1 MFTHA
6 PEYVKQLVDHANNQR
21 NCAGQKNSEE
31 HTIKIS
37 DSWLEALKAI
47 PFVSQHKGN
56 TIHLLKQ
63 GSAPVPHKRQRK
75 QVDILMTPQQ
85 YAMGHEEVKQEPQGP
100 EIDKSQFTDITPKVK
115 R

>member
-1 MFTHA
+1 MLTKFRRYPDREYFFNIMFSHA
-6 PEYVKQLVDHANNQR
+6 PEYVKQLVDHANMQR
-21 NCAGQKNSEE
+21 NAAGQKNSEE

-63 GSAPVPHKRQRK
+63 GSAPVPHNRQRK
-75 QVDILMTPQQ
+75 QVDILMTP
-85 YAMGHEEVKQEPQGP
+85 
-100 EIDKSQFTDITPKVK
+100 
-115 R
+115 